1 MKHQNIKY
9 FVTPRSAGANTKMKK
24 TILLICL
31 IILGL
36 GAIAC
41 PACEKQQPKIL
52 AGITHGAGPDSNWDY
67 VIVWLTVVIVLAT
80 LFYTI
85 KWLIKPGE
93 NSYSHIKRT
102 VLN

>member
-1 MKHQNIKY
+1 
-9 FVTPRSAGANTKMKK
+9 MKK
-24 TILLICL
+24 TLLIICL
-31 IILGL
+31 LILRL
-36 GAIAC
+36 AAIAC
-41 PACEKQQPKIL
+41 PACEKKQPKIL

-67 VIVWLTVVIVLAT
+67 VIVWATVLIVLAT

-93 NSYSHIKRT
+93 NSYDHIKRT

>member
-1 MKHQNIKY
+1 
-9 FVTPRSAGANTKMKK
+9 MKK
-24 TILLICL
+24 AFLMIFILLLKIA
-31 IILGL
+31 
-36 GAIAC
+36 AIAC
-41 PACEKQQPKIL
+41 PACEKKQPKIL

-67 VIVWLTVVIVLAT
+67 VIVWATVVIVLAT

-93 NSYSHIKRT
+93 QSYNHIKRT

>member
-1 MKHQNIKY
+1 MKIILLMV
-9 FVTPRSAGANTKMKK
+9 F
-24 TILLICL
+24 LLICK
-31 IILGL
+31 IA
-36 GAIAC
+36 AIAC
-41 PACEKQQPKIL
+41 PACEKKQPKIL

-67 VIVWLTVVIVLAT
+67 VIVWATVLVVLVT

-93 NSYSHIKRT
+93 NSYDHIKRT

>member
-1 MKHQNIKY
+1 
-9 FVTPRSAGANTKMKK
+9 MKK
-24 TILLICL
+24 TLIIICLLLIKL
-31 IILGL
+31 A
-36 GAIAC
+36 AIAC

-67 VIVWLTVVIVLAT
+67 VIVLATVLIVLAT

-93 NSYSHIKRT
+93 NSYDHIKRT